1 MKNILIGAA
10 VAVVSL
16 TACNNDS
23 NKSIGESKMGNDT
36 VQANSPEIKTAS
48 SASGGDAKAT
58 ASTKEIVGHYFHL
71 KNALANDD
79 GKDAANAGKAIVEA
93 MRKLDT
99 ASLAADQKKVYK
111 NLEDDMR
118 ENAEH
123 IGANADKIA
132 HQREHF
138 EMLSKDIYDL
148 VKKFGAGQTV
158 YQDFCPMY
166 NNKKGATWISE
177 TKEIKNPYLG
187 KKMPTC
193 GSVKEEIK

>member
-1 MKNILIGAA
+1 MKSIIVIVGIAA
-10 VAVVSL
+10 ISFA
-16 TACNNDS
+16 ACNSGNNTS
-23 NKSIGESKMGNDT
+23 ASNDT
-36 VQANSPEIKTAS
+36 TQAKSQTDSPVAKETTTS
-48 SASGGDAKAT
+48 SGADAKV
-58 ASTKEIVGHYFHL
+58 SGSMKEILSHYFHL
-71 KNALANDD
+71 KNALTNDD
-79 GKDAANAGKAIVEA
+79 GKNAATAGKAIVEA
-93 MRKLDT
+93 MSKLDT
-99 ASLAADQKKVYK
+99 TLISADQKKVYRD
-111 NLEDDMR
+111 LEDDIR

-187 KKMPTC
+187 KEMPTC
-193 GSVKEEIK
+193 GVVKEEIK

>member
-1 MKNILIGAA
+1 MKSIIVIVAITAVSFAACNSENNTSATNDTTQTKPQTDSAVAKEATTSSGAA
-10 VAVVSL
+10 AKV
-16 TACNNDS
+16 NG
-23 NKSIGESKMGNDT
+23 SI
-36 VQANSPEIKTAS
+36 
-48 SASGGDAKAT
+48 
-58 ASTKEIVGHYFHL
+58 KEIVSHYFHL

-79 GKDAANAGKAIVEA
+79 GKDAATAGKAIVEA
-93 MRKLDT
+93 MSKLDT
-99 ASLAADQKKVYK
+99 TLLAGDQKKVYRD
-111 NLEDDMR
+111 LEDDMR

-187 KKMPTC
+187 KEMPTC
-193 GSVKEEIK
+193 GTVKEEIK